1 MQDMN
6 RILIYCLILV
16 ALVFACAPKAVKE
29 EVPLKEAIPPEK
41 VPPIERLSPKEQD
54 ERAMEVFEQILELTT
69 EPDRAAIIPKMEA
82 LYNEIIKDYPESQLA
97 PESYLRLIRINLD
110 DYSPPKIDIAKAL
123 YKEFN
128 KKYSAHMIKRSID
141 DAMARSLYNNAMWKE
156 LLEFSTPAVRKYI
169 NSGVL
174 EGPFFIFL
182 YSEAKFALGDINEAR
197 KGYNIVIQ
205 KFPESA
211 EAGLS
216 RQRLQEIQKKK

>member
-1 MQDMN
+1 MN
-6 RILIYCLILV
+6 RIFIYGLMLLVLIS
-16 ALVFACAPKAVKE
+16 ACAPKAVKE
-29 EVPLKEAIPPEK
+29 GVPPKEALPPEK
-41 VPPIERLSPKEQD
+41 VPPTERLTQKEQD

-69 EPDRAAIIPKMEA
+69 EPDRRAVVPKMEA
-82 LYNEIIKDYPESQLA
+82 LYKEIIKDYPESQLA

-110 DYSPPKIDIAKAL
+110 DYSPPRIDIAKAL

-128 KKYSAHMIKRSID
+128 EKYPGHMMKRSID
-141 DAMARSLYNNAMWKE
+141 DAMARSLYNNALWKE

-169 NSGVL
+169 SSGVL

-216 RQRLQEIQKKK
+216 RQRLKEIQEKK